1 MRKEVCTVSDK
12 MKIIAL
18 CASRIYDDNCVEL
31 ITALNDEII
40 KRGGRLVVFS
50 SVSDLYYGTEVEKGE
65 AAVFNLM
72 NFSMIDAVI
81 VNGEC
86 IKDKKVLEDIISR
99 TKAAGKQV
107 FYIGKQRDDCI
118 NFSFDYKKGFES
130 VVRHVIEKHNVT
142 SIHMIAG
149 IKDNEFSD
157 ERIDCFKRVLA
168 ENNIDFDESML
179 SYGDFWSAPT
189 EAAVK
194 KLINEK
200 RVPRAIICAND
211 STAITTALVLKKEGI
226 RVPEDVIVTG
236 FDGLIEARFND
247 PKITTC
253 ICSYGSFAE
262 RITAAIYDS
271 LNGKPIEKNY
281 TTEPEL
287 FLAESCGCC
296 EGDFI
301 SVCEYINSMNERFYN
316 FQENDKQLNRISL
329 RIQSCTEV
337 EDIGKILDDQ
347 SLMYDMAC
355 VVDDDFMNPA
365 LNPMK
370 DTKKDI
376 MSETAH
382 VIYKSES
389 NPELRT
395 RITEFPLSE
404 LYHDFENFARDI
416 KAPIIF
422 NSLAF
427 RSVPF
432 GYVCYFYQGLYK
444 LNYAKTL
451 QITLTL
457 CSALS
462 GFRAARY
469 QRYLLE
475 HIEESYRRDAMTGL
489 YNRSGFMQIF
499 PDFKRSCGPTM
510 TAVLADLDNL
520 KRLNDNYGHDEGD
533 VAIRAVA
540 QALMN
545 SCPEDSVCVRFGG
558 DEMFAVIKG
567 GADEEIRAKINDRL
581 SDFNAK
587 SGKPYTVSASVGI
600 YTTDSDDA
608 TFEELVRK
616 SDQLM
621 YNEKIAKKIKR

>member
-1 MRKEVCTVSDK
+1 

-18 CASRIYDDNCVEL
+18 CATRIYDDNCVEL
-31 ITALNDEII
+31 ISALNDEII
-40 KRGGRLVVFS
+40 KHGGRLIVFS
-50 SVSDLYYGTEVEKGE
+50 SVSDLFFGTEAEKGE
-65 AAVFNLM
+65 AAVFRLM
-72 NFSMIDAVI
+72 NFSIIDAVI
-81 VNGEC
+81 VHGEW
-86 IKDKKVLEDIISR
+86 IKDKIVLEDIISR
-99 TKAAGKQV
+99 TKQAGKQV

-130 VVRHVIEKHNVT
+130 VVRHVIQKHNT
-142 SIHMIAG
+142 SSLHMIAG

-157 ERIDCFKRVLA
+157 ERIDSFKRVLA
-168 ENNIDFDESML
+168 ENNIRFDDSML
-179 SYGDFWSAPT
+179 SYGDFWSGPT
-189 EAAVK
+189 EAAVR
-194 KLINEK
+194 KLINEN
-200 RVPRAIICAND
+200 RVPRALICAND
-211 STAITTALVLKKEGI
+211 STAITAALVLKKEGI

-247 PKITTC
+247 PKITTAV
-253 ICSYGSFAE
+253 CSYGSFAE
-262 RITAAIYDS
+262 QITNAIYDS
-271 LNGKPIEKNY
+271 LDGKPIEKNY
-281 TTEPEL
+281 LTEPQL
-287 FLAESCGCC
+287 LLAESCGCC
-296 EGDFI
+296 EGDPI
-301 SVCEYINSMNERFYN
+301 SVCEYINQMNERFYK
-316 FQENDKQLNRISL
+316 FQEDDKRLNRISL
-329 RIQSCTEV
+329 KIQSCTEV
-337 EDIGKILDDQ
+337 EEIAKVLDDQ

-355 VVDDDFMNPA
+355 VVDDDFMNPS

-370 DTKKDI
+370 ETEKDI
-376 MSETAH
+376 MTETAH

-395 RITEFPLSE
+395 TITEFPLSQ
-404 LYHDFENFARDI
+404 LYHDFTNFIRDI
-416 KAPIIF
+416 KAPVVF

-427 RSVPF
+427 RSIPF
-432 GYVCYFYQGLYK
+432 GYVCYFYQDFYK
-444 LNYAKTL
+444 FNYAKTL
-451 QITLTL
+451 QITMTL

-475 HIEESYRRDAMTGL
+475 HIEESYRHDAMTGL

-499 PDFKRSCGPTM
+499 PKFRNNCGGTM

-520 KRLNDNYGHDEGD
+520 KGLNDNYGHDEGD

-558 DEMFAVIKG
+558 DEMFAVVKG
-567 GADEEIRAKINDRL
+567 SADEEIRQKINGWL
-581 SDFNAK
+581 CEFNAR
-587 SGKPYTVSASVGI
+587 SGKPYSVSASVGI
-600 YTTDSDDA
+600 YTTDSNDA

-616 SDQLM
+616 SDELM

>member
-1 MRKEVCTVSDK
+1 
-12 MKIIAL
+12 
-18 CASRIYDDNCVEL
+18 
-31 ITALNDEII
+31 
-40 KRGGRLVVFS
+40 
-50 SVSDLYYGTEVEKGE
+50 
-65 AAVFNLM
+65 
-72 NFSMIDAVI
+72 
-81 VNGEC
+81 
-86 IKDKKVLEDIISR
+86 
-99 TKAAGKQV
+99 
-107 FYIGKQRDDCI
+107 
-118 NFSFDYKKGFES
+118 
-130 VVRHVIEKHNVT
+130 
-142 SIHMIAG
+142 
-149 IKDNEFSD
+149 
-157 ERIDCFKRVLA
+157 
-168 ENNIDFDESML
+168 
-179 SYGDFWSAPT
+179 
-189 EAAVK
+189 
-194 KLINEK
+194 
-200 RVPRAIICAND
+200 
-211 STAITTALVLKKEGI
+211 
-226 RVPEDVIVTG
+226 
-236 FDGLIEARFND
+236 
-247 PKITTC
+247 
-253 ICSYGSFAE
+253 
-262 RITAAIYDS
+262 
-271 LNGKPIEKNY
+271 
-281 TTEPEL
+281 
-287 FLAESCGCC
+287 
-296 EGDFI
+296 
-301 SVCEYINSMNERFYN
+301 MNERFYN
-316 FQENDKQLNRISL
+316 YQENDKRLNRFSL

-337 EDIGKILDDQ
+337 EDIGKVLDDQ
-347 SLMYDMAC
+347 SIMYDMAC

-370 DTKKDI
+370 DTQNDI

-389 NPELRT
+389 NTELRT
-395 RITEFPLSE
+395 RITEFPLIE
-404 LYHDFENFARDI
+404 LYHDFENFVRDI
-416 KAPIIF
+416 KAPIVF

-427 RSVPF
+427 RSIPF
-432 GYVCYFYQGLYK
+432 GYVCYFYKDFYK
-444 LNYAKTL
+444 YNYAKTL

-475 HIEESYRRDAMTGL
+475 HIEESYRHDAMTGL

-499 PDFKRSCGPTM
+499 PNFKKNCGATM
-510 TAVLADLDNL
+510 TAVLADLDDL
-520 KRLNDNYGHDEGD
+520 KGLNDKFGHDEGD

-567 GADEEIRAKINDRL
+567 VADDEIRVKINNWL

>member
-1 MRKEVCTVSDK
+1 MLGE

-18 CASRIYDDNCVEL
+18 CATRIYDDNCVEL
-31 ITALNDEII
+31 ISALNSEII
-40 KRGGRLVVFS
+40 KHGGRLIVFS
-50 SVSDLYYGTEVEKGE
+50 SVSDLYFGTEAEQGE
-65 AAVFNLM
+65 AAVYRLM
-72 NFSMIDAVI
+72 NYEMIDAVI
-81 VNGEC
+81 VNGEW
-86 IKDKKVLEDIISR
+86 IKDKNVLEDIISR

-118 NFSFDYKKGFES
+118 NFSFDYEKGFES
-130 VVRHVIEKHNVT
+130 IVRHVIQKHNVT
-142 SIHMIAG
+142 SLHMIAG
-149 IKDNEFSD
+149 IKDNNFSE
-157 ERIDCFKRVLA
+157 ERIDSFKHVLT
-168 ENNIDFDESML
+168 ENNIPFDDSML
-179 SYGDFWSAPT
+179 SYGDFWSGPT
-189 EAAVK
+189 ENAVR

-211 STAITTALVLKKEGI
+211 STAITTALVLKKEGF

-253 ICSYGSFAE
+253 VCSYGRFADQ
-262 RITAAIYDS
+262 ITNAIYDS
-271 LNGKPIEKNY
+271 FDGKPIEKNY
-281 TTEPEL
+281 MTEPEL
-287 FLAESCGCC
+287 LLAESCGCC
-296 EGDFI
+296 EGDII
-301 SVCEYINSMNERFYN
+301 SVCEYINSMNERFHK
-316 FQENDKQLNRISL
+316 FQEDDKCLNRISL
-329 RIQSCTEV
+329 KIQGCTEI
-337 EDIGKILDDQ
+337 EEIGKVLDDQ
-347 SLMYDMAC
+347 SIMYDMAC
-355 VVDDDFMNPA
+355 MVDDDFMNPA

-370 DTKKDI
+370 APPTDI
-376 MSETAH
+376 MEQTAH
-382 VIYKSES
+382 AIYKSGQNS
-389 NPELRT
+389 ELRT
-395 RITEFPLSE
+395 EITVFPLKE
-404 LYHDFENFARDI
+404 LYHDLENFVDGL
-416 KAPIIF
+416 KAPLIF
-422 NSLAF
+422 NALAY
-427 RSVPF
+427 RCNPF
-432 GYVCYFYQGLYK
+432 GYVCYFYK
-444 LNYAKTL
+444 DCFKDNYAKTL

-475 HIEESYRRDAMTGL
+475 HIEESYRRDTLTGL
-489 YNRSGFMQIF
+489 YNRRGFIQMF
-499 PDFKRSCGPTM
+499 PEFKKSCGSIM
-510 TAVLADLDNL
+510 TAVLADLDDL
-520 KRLNDNYGHDEGD
+520 KGLNDNHGHDEGD

-545 SCPEDSVCVRFGG
+545 SCPKDSVCVRFGG

-567 GADEEIRAKINDRL
+567 RADDEIRVKINDWL
-581 SDFNAK
+581 TDFNAK